1 MGENMW
7 VEFSA
12 DITRVFFTPSGT
24 AAYYSPH
31 SQGGDGGGSAGGGSA
46 GRDTRVNA
54 QTCDGSHPQDGACMA
69 EDSRIEF
76 SIGQRKNGDLACISK
91 KMLYICNIYC

>member
-31 SQGGDGGGSAGGGSA
+31 SQGGDGGGPA

-54 QTCDGSHPQDGACMA
+54 QRFDGSHPQDGACMA

-76 SIGQRKNGDLACISK
+76 SIGQRKNSDLACILK
-91 KMLYICNIYC
+91 KMLYICKIYC